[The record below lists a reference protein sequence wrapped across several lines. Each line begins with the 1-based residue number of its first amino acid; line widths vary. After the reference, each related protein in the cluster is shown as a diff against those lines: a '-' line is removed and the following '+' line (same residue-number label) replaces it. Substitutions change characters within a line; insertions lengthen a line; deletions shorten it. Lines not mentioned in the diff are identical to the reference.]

1 MYVNYISIQLEEK
14 SIKTG
19 NLVGIKKETNKRGET
34 SLPADCVIKMLRK
47 FLRKKESIPKK

>member
-19 NLVGIKKETNKRGET
+19 NLVGIKKDSKSLIKGERLHCQQT
-34 SLPADCVIKMLRK
+34 VL
-47 FLRKKESIPKK
+47 